1 MEINVR
7 GLVKTPVIE
16 EIPHSILNKANNTDI
31 SIKDKVKLRLDS
43 AAYSFFLRCLDLN
56 INFTDELQHKH

>member
-7 GLVKTPVIE
+7 GLVRTPLID

-31 SIKDKVKLRLDS
+31 VINDTVKLILDS